1 MYCGNTIA
9 NGFGGLLAAG
19 ILSGL
24 DGASGLAGWRYISY
38 LTLCFG
44 LLCALTDNNPLDRW
58 LFIIE
63 GAGTILAG
71 FLAVWLLPDFPGSGK
86 QSWLS
91 DQEQR
96 FAEWRLAQ
104 EANSEFDE
112 NGSVKEGLIDAFT
125 DPKAWVLVGIQICQL
140 TSQTWTY
147 FFPVSTKPSFTRIF
161 RTKLLQ

>member
-1 MYCGNTIA
+1 MEVCRIELLL
-9 NGFGGLLAAG
+9 GFDL
-19 ILSGL
+19 
-24 DGASGLAGWRYISY
+24 
-38 LTLCFG
+38 F
-44 LLCALTDNNPLDRW
+44 CAFTDNKSPHRW

-63 GAGTILAG
+63 GAGTIVAG

-86 QSWLS
+86 HSWLS

-104 EANSEFDE
+104 AANSEFDE

-125 DPKAWVLVGIQICQL
+125 DPKAWVLIGIQICQL

-147 FFPVSTKPSFTRIF
+147 FFPVSTNPFRSKRAFCNKMKLICIHHHHSQSSKPSDSVTS
-161 RTKLLQ
+161 